1 MNSQHTKYQSPLTS
15 RYASPAMSQV
25 FSADYRH
32 TLWRKLWIAL
42 AEAEKELGLP
52 ITQEQ
57 IDEMHATLT
66 PIDFG
71 KVAHYEKDLRHD
83 VMAHIHAWGEQCPTA
98 RPIIHLGATSCYVTD
113 NGDLI
118 QIRDALNIIIDKLVL
133 VIRQLSDFANQHK
146 KLACLGF
153 THYQPA
159 QLTTIGKRAC
169 LWIQDLLMDLEEL
182 EGKFNSLLFL
192 GVKGTTGTQASFL
205 SLFDGNHDHVKRLD
219 MLVAE
224 KMGFASVF
232 PVSGQTYTRKLDTLI
247 LKALSGIGESAHK
260 FATDL
265 RLMANL
271 KEMEEPFGKK
281 QIGSSAMPYK
291 RNPMLSERICSLSR
305 FLIALPENCSYTH
318 ATQWFERTLDDSANK
333 RITVAEAFLT
343 ADAILNLMVK
353 VTDGLVVYPKVI
365 QRHIDQELPFMATE
379 NILMQ
384 CVKSG
389 GDRQELHER
398 IRQHSIAAAKLV
410 KEEGQENDLLE
421 RIAGDPAFNL
431 AEEDLSRLLKVSD
444 FIGRAPEQ
452 VEEFLS
458 LVVENK
464 ISSHH
469 ISSPEALCTSPE
481 V

>member
-1 MNSQHTKYQSPLTS
+1 MSTHDTYQSPLNS
-15 RYASPAMSQV
+15 RYASPAMSRL
-25 FSADYRH
+25 FSANYRH

-57 IDEMHATLT
+57 INEMQATLE
-66 PIDFG
+66 PIDFDR
-71 KVAHYEKDLRHD
+71 VAHHEKDLRHD
-83 VMAHIHAWGEQCPTA
+83 VMAHIHAWGEHCPTA

-118 QIRDALNIIIDKLVL
+118 QIRDALALITNKLAI
-133 VIRQLSDFANQHK
+133 VIQQLSHFADQHK
-146 KLACLGF
+146 HLACLGF

-159 QLTTIGKRAC
+159 QLTTIGKRTC
-169 LWIQDLLMDLEEL
+169 LWIQDLIMDLEEL
-182 EGKFNSLLFL
+182 ELRSRSLLFL
-192 GVKGTTGTQASFL
+192 GVKGATGTQASFL
-205 SLFDGNHDHVKRLD
+205 SLFNGNHDHVKRLD
-219 MLVAE
+219 TLVAK
-224 KMGFASVF
+224 KMGFEHIF
-232 PVSGQTYTRKLDTLI
+232 PISGQTYTRKVDTLV
-247 LKALSGIGESAHK
+247 LKSLSGIGESAHK

-305 FLIALPENCSYTH
+305 FLISLPENCSYTH

-343 ADAILNLMVK
+343 ADSILNLMVK
-353 VTDGLVVYPKVI
+353 VTNGLVVYPKVI

-384 CVKSG
+384 CVKRG
-389 GDRQELHER
+389 GDRQTLHER
-398 IRQHSIAAAKLV
+398 IRQHSVEAARKV
-410 KEEGQENDLLE
+410 KEEGKENDLLD
-421 RIAGDPAFNL
+421 RISDDEGFS
-431 AEEDLSRLLKVSD
+431 LSSDELNELLNVRG
-444 FIGRAPEQ
+444 FVGRAPEQ
-452 VEEFLS
+452 VEEFLQDIVS
-458 LVVENK
+458 NK
-464 ISSHH
+464 IKQYQTTSLKKLC
-469 ISSPEALCTSPE
+469 SSPE